1 MARLWARTTTF
12 ASVNVGDELPILVK
26 WETAETIARFTAL
39 LAPESE
45 GPDQAPDSEPAA
57 APPPAPAQAL
67 LSYVTELLEKGFPL
81 PSITAQGSSLTL
93 QVFAPVQAEDTISL
107 AGRVVAKRQ
116 QDGLNLVE
124 CLISIENQDSRL
136 VGEATA
142 AISL

>member
-12 ASVNVGDELPILVK
+12 DSVNVGDELPILVK
-26 WETAETIARFTAL
+26 WETAETIARFAAL
-39 LAPESE
+39 LAPEPE
-45 GPDQAPDSEPAA
+45 RPDQAPDPALE
-57 APPPAPAQAL
+57 APPTASSQAL

-107 AGRVVAKRQ
+107 AGRVVAKGQRN
-116 QDGLNLVE
+116 GLNLVE
-124 CLISIENQDSRL
+124 CLISIENQDNRL

>member
-26 WETAETIARFTAL
+26 WETAETIARFAAL
-39 LAPESE
+39 LGPESE
-45 GPDQAPDSEPAA
+45 RPDESADSEPAA
-57 APPPAPAQAL
+57 APPAPAPAL

-107 AGRVVAKRQ
+107 AGRVVAKGQ
-116 QDGLNLVE
+116 QQRSQPGGVPD
-124 CLISIENQDSRL
+124 
-136 VGEATA
+136 
-142 AISL
+142 